1 MSEPILRNL
10 EAWKVEKR
18 PWSGSEEE
26 FEAEVV
32 KTHFNE
38 TLEDF
43 CARVSGLIKG
53 EERCGSNT
61 DLALYTLIRAFIDH
75 RIFR

>member
-1 MSEPILRNL
+1 M
-10 EAWKVEKR
+10 
-18 PWSGSEEE
+18 
-26 FEAEVV
+26 V

-43 CARVSGLIKG
+43 RARVSGLIKG

-61 DLALYTLIRAFIDH
+61 DLALYTLFSNVRVVVIRADLVH